1 MKKRICRGTVLRFF
15 GELDE
20 PANGCPRRESTHES
34 TGFGVHSCV
43 AGLPRACAETL
54 PPVAHFFWRCFRRT
68 GAGDKVSDDPA
79 ALNAAGRFLSS
90 GPEAFLKT
98 LGFCLTLSFS
108 VSKLQ
113 THSIHIYIHVST
125 VSANILHVENIVHVD
140 KLALE

>member
-1 MKKRICRGTVLRFF
+1 MRQDASFLPVLDAAWFLF
-15 GELDE
+15 GQVGASH
-20 PANGCPRRESTHES
+20 PFYQ
-34 TGFGVHSCV
+34 TGACV
-43 AGLPRACAETL
+43 ETL

-79 ALNAAGRFLSS
+79 ALNAAGRFLPS

-108 VSKLQ
+108 VLKLQ
-113 THSIHIYIHVST
+113 THSTNVYICIST

>member
-1 MKKRICRGTVLRFF
+1 M
-15 GELDE
+15 
-20 PANGCPRRESTHES
+20 
-34 TGFGVHSCV
+34 
-43 AGLPRACAETL
+43 
-54 PPVAHFFWRCFRRT
+54 
-68 GAGDKVSDDPA
+68 SDDPA
-79 ALNAAGRFLSS
+79 ALNAAGRFVPS

-113 THSIHIYIHVST
+113 THSTERYNHLST

>member
-1 MKKRICRGTVLRFF
+1 M
-15 GELDE
+15 DE
-20 PANGCPRRESTHES
+20 PANGCPRRESTHKS

-43 AGLPRACAETL
+43 AALPRADAETL

-68 GAGDKVSDDPA
+68 GAGDKVSGDPA
-79 ALNAAGRFLSS
+79 ALNAASRFLPS

-108 VSKLQ
+108 GLKLQ
-113 THSIHIYIHVST
+113 THSTHVYICVST
-125 VSANILHVENIVHVD
+125 VSANILYVEKLVHVD